1 MRRSFNL
8 KFSKWMST
16 QSNTNNSNNTNSN
29 LPNGNNNNKRR
40 QIFLNIISVI
50 FLIGLTYYYFSDK
63 SINLIMAMIIAFSVS
78 FVISY
83 FILNKF
89 IFSKNV
95 IIRFIQK
102 TILFAVLYILIV
114 ILLNKFGIIDPIY
127 CMANKGD
134 VSHFI
139 QNKDSYE
146 VRVVIEGNLP
156 KKPVDAI
163 VETAGLLLG
172 QAIDGFGAAGA
183 GGTAASAMVKGTVG
197 LPGFTRLA
205 LIGGAGF
212 ITSSGVLFGLKTARA
227 LTGKVDLLE
236 LVKKEAIKSPH
247 GNTDIARI
255 PSPGPGSNIN
265 SPLELGDQ
273 STPLSDLLDVL
284 LGYNTLELIIIFAIL
299 YILFNQILLNK
310 LNNYIPAKYQF
321 LKKISEVRVINNT
334 KFMNILLI
342 SLIVLLLIFKFI
354 NLYVSYELV
363 HNLNDYILV
372 HNYIKTINKSSILLI
387 MSNRI
392 LCTPLTMIF
401 NIRHKFINYVLL
413 NIYLLKFKFLNVI
426 NYLFYNLDGVVTM
439 LYARGQFAWV
449 KLITHQR
456 LNVEHS
462 SRAIF
467 AELREINITKQMLN
481 YYNELFYQWLVGVT
495 DAEGTFQIV
504 TKNGKWSL
512 VFKLFQHESN
522 KRLLYFIKKRLGV
535 GAIKKSKTNHFYYKL
550 TDNKKIKNHIF
561 PIFDKYPLLTT
572 KYFDYSKF
580 KEAYTILEDINLTK
594 IKQDELMFALL
605 KKVPSKSYLS
615 PAWKIVH
622 NKVSDTNEA
631 KKVISKAWLIGFT
644 EAKGSFYFINSSK
657 DKIVHNFKIIKI
669 LCPIVLYAIGRILGI
684 KTNFKKSTNSIETT
698 NSRAIQNII
707 KYFNGT
713 MKGMKSFEYRV
724 WARSYVKHKGD
735 FTKLQEIKSKLKH

>member
-1 MRRSFNL
+1 MRRRLNL
-8 KFSKWMST
+8 NFSKWMST
-16 QSNTNNSNNTNSN
+16 QPNTNNKNNNNTNTNSN
-29 LPNGNNNNKRR
+29 LNNSNLPNRNNYIKII
-40 QIFLNIISVI
+40 QIFLYIIFFI
-50 FLIGLTYYYFSDK
+50 FLIGLTYYYLSDK
-63 SINLIMAMIIAFSVS
+63 SINLIMAMIITFSVS

-83 FILNKF
+83 FILNKL

-95 IIRFIQK
+95 LIRFIQK
-102 TILFAVLYILIV
+102 AILFAVLYILIV
-114 ILLNKFGIIDPIY
+114 ILLNKFGFIDPIY
-127 CMANKGD
+127 CMADKGD

-139 QNKDSYE
+139 KNKDNYE
-146 VRVVIEGNLP
+146 VRAVIEGSLP

-172 QAIDGFGAAGA
+172 QAIDGLGAAGA

-197 LPGFTRLA
+197 LPGFQRLA

-212 ITSSGVLFGLKTARA
+212 ITSTGVLFGLKTARA
-227 LTGKVDLLE
+227 LTGQIDLVE
-236 LVKKEAIKSPH
+236 LARKSPH
-247 GNTDIARI
+247 GNTDITRI

-284 LGYNTLELIIIFAIL
+284 LGYNTLELILIFAIL
-299 YILFNQILLNK
+299 YILFNKILLNK
-310 LNNYIPAKYQF
+310 LNNYIPAKFQF
-321 LKKISEVRVINNT
+321 LKKISEVSVINHT
-334 KFMNILLI
+334 KIMNILLI
-342 SLIVLLLIFKFI
+342 FLIVLLLIFKFI

-372 HNYIKTINKSSILLI
+372 HNYTKTINKSSILLI

-392 LCTPLTMIF
+392 LCTPLSLLF
-401 NIRHKFINYVLL
+401 NVRHKFNHYVLL

-426 NYLFYNLDGVVTM
+426 NYLFYNLNRVVTM

-449 KLITHQR
+449 KLTTHQR

-462 SRAIF
+462 SRTIC
-467 AELREINITKQMLN
+467 AELRKFNITNQTLN
-481 YYNELFYQWLVGVT
+481 YNNELFYQWLIGIT

-504 TKNGKWSL
+504 FKNGKWSL

-535 GAIKKSKTNHFYYKL
+535 GVIIKSKTNHFYYKI
-550 TDNKKIKNHIF
+550 TDNKKIKIHIF

-615 PAWKIVH
+615 PAWKIVN
-622 NKVSDTNEA
+622 NKVSDTNDA

-644 EAKGSFYFINSSK
+644 EAKGSFYLINSSK
-657 DKIVHNFKIIKI
+657 DKIVHKFKIIKI
-669 LCPIVLYAIGRILGI
+669 LCPIVLYAIERILGI
-684 KTNFKKSTNSIETT
+684 KTNFKKSSNTIETT

-707 KYFNGT
+707 KYFNGSI
-713 MKGMKSFEYRV
+713 KGIKSFEYRV
-724 WARSYVKHKGD
+724 WTRSYVSHKGD
-735 FTKLQEIKSKLKH
+735 FTKLQETK